1 MRKLILFYLIM
12 TCYCSSY
19 SQTKPEVFILSVGV
33 SKYQNPKFNLQY
45 AHKDAIDLAEAFKK
59 QTNLFDIREVTVL
72 TDEKATRSSIR
83 GELTKLKSHITA
95 NDLFIFVF
103 SGHGL
108 NESLVTHDFS
118 LEDRTATSL
127 QKSDLVSLISQFNC
141 NYIVLLDACHSGS
154 FAKSI
159 DIGGGKDINADF
171 ILEQNIANEK
181 LMRALNA
188 SDKANIVIGSSSSSE
203 KSEECISCQNGYFT
217 QSILDAFEGK
227 TVSDSKTN
235 KTYSPD
241 PDKNGFIYTD
251 ELDNYL
257 KEAVS
262 LNTRGNAINQ
272 SVISKQSPGFNFPLS
287 KLRDSD
293 ADGIA
298 DLYDECQGVKG
309 SAMGCPDTDTDGV
322 ADKNDICPDQK
333 GTKEMQGC
341 PDKST
346 KQQTLKQSYIQKPPS
361 KSEALSKS
369 ILFPGWG
376 DNVLEPK
383 KKKSWLGAAAYS
395 SLSVGIIMNTISKKT
410 YRTYIESKISSEA
423 EKLHSK
429 TGLYTNLSKVFF
441 LSAAGIWTF
450 DIGKVAFAKTEVL
463 KISPSKVSFKYNF

>member
-1 MRKLILFYLIM
+1 MRNLFLFYLIL
-12 TCYCSSY
+12 TCYFSSF
-19 SQTKPEVFILSVGV
+19 SQNKPEVFILSVGV
-33 SKYQNPKFNLQY
+33 SKYQNPKYNLQY

-59 QTNLFDIREVTVL
+59 QTSLFDLREVTVL
-72 TDEKATRSSIR
+72 TDERATRSSIR
-83 GELTKLKSHITA
+83 NELTKLKSHITS

-108 NESLVTHDFS
+108 NESLVTYDFS
-118 LEDRTATSL
+118 IEDRTATSL
-127 QKSDLVSLISQFNC
+127 QKSDLVSLIGQFNC

-181 LMRALNA
+181 LLRALNA

-227 TVSDSKTN
+227 SVTDSKTH

-241 PDKNGFIYTD
+241 TDKNGFIYTD

-287 KLRDSD
+287 KLKDSD
-293 ADGIA
+293 VDGSA
-298 DLYDECQGVKG
+298 DLYDECPGVKG
-309 SAMGCPDTDTDGV
+309 SVWGCPDADLDGV

-333 GTKEMQGC
+333 GTKEFQGC
-341 PDKST
+341 PDKT
-346 KQQTLKQSYIQKPPS
+346 IKQQTLKQAYIQKPPS

-376 DNVLEPK
+376 DKVLEPK
-383 KKKSWLGAAAYS
+383 KKKTWMGGAAYS
-395 SLSVGIIMNTISKKT
+395 SLSLGIIMNTISKKNYQT
-410 YRTYIESKISSEA
+410 YLESKTASEA

-429 TGLYTNLSKVFF
+429 TNLYTNLSKAFF
-441 LSAAGIWTF
+441 VVSGGIWAL
-450 DIGKVAFAKTEVL
+450 DIGKVAFAKTDIL
-463 KISPSKVSFKYNF
+463 KISPSQLSLKYNF

>member
-1 MRKLILFYLIM
+1 MRKLAILLLILI
-12 TCYCSSY
+12 CYRTSY
-19 SQTKPEVFILSVGV
+19 SQNKPEVFILSVGV
-33 SKYQNPKFNLQY
+33 SKYQNPKFNLRY

-59 QTNLFDIREVTVL
+59 QTSLFDIREVIVL

-83 GELTKLKSHITA
+83 SELTKLKNYITA

-108 NESLVTHDFS
+108 NESLVTYDFS

-127 QKSDLVSLISQFNC
+127 QKSDLVSLIGQFNC

-154 FAKSI
+154 FAKGI
-159 DIGGGKDINADF
+159 DISGGKDINADF

-203 KSEECISCQNGYFT
+203 KSEECLSCQNGYFT

-227 TVSDSKTN
+227 TVTDNKTN
-235 KTYSPD
+235 KTYGPD

-287 KLRDSD
+287 KLKDSD
-293 ADGIA
+293 GDGTA
-298 DLYDECQGVKG
+298 DLYDECQGTKG
-309 SAMGCPDTDTDGV
+309 TALGCPDADSDRV

-341 PDKST
+341 PDKTS
-346 KQQTLKQSYIQKPPS
+346 KQQTLKQAYIQKPPS

-376 DNVLEPK
+376 DKVLEPK
-383 KKKSWLGAAAYS
+383 KKKSWMGGAAYG
-395 SLSVGIIMNTISKKT
+395 SLSIGVLMNAFSKKSYKT
-410 YRTYIESKISSEA
+410 YLESKVASEA

-429 TGLYTNLSKVFF
+429 TSLYSNLSKLFF
-441 LSAAGIWTF
+441 ISAGSIWAI
-450 DIGKVAFAKTEVL
+450 DIGKVAFAKTDVL
-463 KISPSKVSFKYNF
+463 KVSPSKVSLKYNF